1 MAKNGKAV
9 HCLTGELI
17 DLTNQDVINWSI
29 KQPSPFVST
38 FDGWKIETEWENGD
52 DPALYVDDKQ
62 IRGDVGQLQGLHK
75 AISAQQDRKDSGR
88 KKKVEKL
95 VQGLLKDIRR
105 YKQKQGAKQVPFL
118 LDKQLKI
125 C

>member
-9 HCLTGELI
+9 GFLTGELI
-17 DLTNQDVINWSI
+17 DLTNQDVINWNI
-29 KQPSPFVST
+29 KQPSLFVST
-38 FDGWKIETEWENGD
+38 FDGWKLETEWESGD
-52 DPALYVDDKQ
+52 DPALYIDNKQ
-62 IRGDVGQLQGLHK
+62 IRGDIGQLQDLHK

-105 YKQKQGAKQVPFL
+105 YREKQPK
-118 LDKQLKI
+118 
-125 C
+125 